1 MTELSFQVGND
12 PCNKHLREGGGYP
25 WFMHIFTLYGE
36 DKEKINWV
44 FTVIIFSCWIIW
56 KTRCSFV
63 HEGKPI
69 VPSVVINNITNA
81 IREFLGVFESGSLH
95 ASRPVVVSTS
105 SSAWQPPPPTG
116 SS

>member
-1 MTELSFQVGND
+1 MTHVTNTSEKEEAILGS
-12 PCNKHLREGGGYP
+12 CTSLR
-25 WFMHIFTLYGE
+25 E
-36 DKEKINWV
+36 DKEKRNWV